1 MRVLLIVLLILLTAL
16 VVVTRFWPVVERV
29 EVLGEQHLSRAEVL
43 RLADLAPGDPFLW
56 ITRFSLRGLQQEP
69 WVLHAR
75 VTRHWPDTVAIGI
88 VERQPLLTDGQVA
101 WAADGTELHGAAPEQ
116 LAQLPRLSGWG
127 HPRLAEAI
135 ELLHMLVGRGVRV
148 ITYGPEGF
156 EVELEE
162 MVLFTPGVDALRT
175 QWSAFES
182 QRGGR
187 VAVYPWGVSSAP

>member
-1 MRVLLIVLLILLTAL
+1 MRASLIVLLVLLCA
-16 VVVTRFWPVVERV
+16 VVVTSRFWPVVERV
-29 EVLGEQHLSRAEVL
+29 EVLGESHLSRAEVL

-56 ITRFSLRGLQQEP
+56 VTRFSLRGLMQEP
-69 WVLHAR
+69 WVLQAR
-75 VTRHWPDTVAIGI
+75 VTRHWPGTVAIR
-88 VERQPLLTDGQVA
+88 VLERQPLLSDGAVA
-101 WAADGTELHGAAPEQ
+101 WAADGTELHGATPEV
-116 LAQLPRLSGWG
+116 LAALPRLEGWG
-127 HPRLAEAI
+127 HPRLEEAI

-162 MVLFTPGVDALRT
+162 LELFTPSVDALRT

-187 VAVYPWGVSSAP
+187 VAVYPWGVSNAP

>member
-1 MRVLLIVLLILLTAL
+1 MRAFLIILLVLLCAL
-16 VVVTRFWPVVERV
+16 VATSRFWPVVERA
-29 EVLGEQHLSRAEVL
+29 EVLGEQHLSRTEVL

-56 ITRFSLRGLQQEP
+56 VTRFSMRGLMQEP
-69 WVLHAR
+69 WVLQAR
-75 VTRHWPDTVAIGI
+75 VTRHWPATVAIR
-88 VERQPLLTDGQVA
+88 VTERQPLLSDGQVA
-101 WAADGTELHGAAPEQ
+101 WAADGTALLGADPEV
-116 LAQLPRLSGWG
+116 LAALPRLEGWG
-127 HPRLAEAI
+127 HPRLEEAI

-162 MVLFTPGVDALRT
+162 LELFTPSVDALRT

-187 VAVYPWGVSSAP
+187 VAVYPWGVSNAP